1 MNGWPVIPINGFNII
16 IDAYGVRILGTRP
29 NLMQSDQFIPAVE
42 VALSPLLAKVLAV
55 KLRKTILAYEDE
67 NGPIAMPPKVADKEG
82 INLEQ
87 DWETW
92 RPDHGD
98 EKGPKKS

>member
-1 MNGWPVIPINGFNII
+1 MNGWPVIPINGFNLL

-42 VALSPLLAKVLAV
+42 VALSPLLAKVLAI
-55 KLRKTILAYEDE
+55 KLRKTILHHEDE
-67 NGPIAMPPKVADKEG
+67 HGAITMNAELAKKEG
-82 INLEQ
+82 ISLDD

-92 RPDHGD
+92 RPTIDPD
-98 EKGPKKS
+98 DKKK